1 MFYPKIRLK
10 GVEAPEPKLMWQKIK
25 RGDQDGG
32 EILVEAELFLVS
44 CQQVTRW
51 LRLDGCVYT
60 PCWVKLFLLRLHRFV
75 PLSPWHHVF
84 FNVLVLRDPAS
95 FAVHILVSYCVA
107 L

>member
-44 CQQVTRW
+44 CQQVTR
-51 LRLDGCVYT
+51 
-60 PCWVKLFLLRLHRFV
+60 
-75 PLSPWHHVF
+75 
-84 FNVLVLRDPAS
+84 
-95 FAVHILVSYCVA
+95 
-107 L
+107 